1 MGRHFGAT
9 LLLAALISGTL
20 AAPSRAYDNLIKNG
34 DFNTNGDGWTN
45 QVVGVEGVT
54 SEWLKDGGRD
64 GSGGVHIR
72 SDKGGEQAIWIWRY
86 IIKEFPADK
95 PLRISGWAKG
105 KGVEQLVAIYV
116 QGWNA
121 DRSKMADFATTQQTK
136 PLKDDF
142 DWTEIETYLTPS
154 EETKRV
160 DVLIFIS
167 GQGEVWFD
175 DIAVTPVDQAP
186 ACSGAA
192 VQPGLFEARGAY
204 KLVASGK
211 SAKPTLLIPLPMSYR
226 EQAPLTYNLVTDPPE
241 KLKKVRVYRDQ
252 PNNYVAEV
260 VLGALK
266 SGETVKLEWSSIVLC
281 GPRSFKD
288 VPLKAALPKK
298 WPKKARPWLKGTR
311 CVQAE
316 HERIAEVAD
325 EIRGDSKDV
334 MEIIDGTLKRTA
346 KIYSQQEGRCDGLDA
361 VQALDKQGS
370 CTSCANL
377 VAALLRA
384 NGIPARILAGYPSWS
399 GPLQTHYLVEAYVPD
414 YGWYPI
420 ESTRLQAP
428 WQPYQQIEV
437 AIIPPEYEDKSQ
449 HRFCA
454 AGGVPYLSLTEY
466 PGHDGSF
473 ASIGTIVE
481 KQSCDHQAKSWRPFA
496 KSAPAEDWRK
506 AIDAA
511 KARWKKWLASSPT
524 PGDDRRLTTPLQP
537 AELKA
542 ENPAELAKF
551 LEK

>member
-1 MGRHFGAT
+1 MGRHLGTT
-9 LLLAALISGTL
+9 LLFAMLISGAL
-20 AAPSRAYDNLIKNG
+20 AAPSRADDNLITNG
-34 DFNTNGDGWTN
+34 DFNANGDGWIN
-45 QVVGVEGVT
+45 QVKGIQGVT

-64 GSGGVHIR
+64 GTGGVHLR
-72 SDKGGEQAIWIWRY
+72 SEKGGEQAIWIWRY
-86 IIKEFPADK
+86 VINEFPADK

-105 KGVEQLVAIYV
+105 QGVEELVAICV

-121 DRSKMADFATTQQTK
+121 DRSKMADFATTQHTK
-136 PLKDDF
+136 ALKDDF

-160 DVLIFIS
+160 DVLIFIV
-167 GQGEVWFD
+167 GKGEVWFD

-186 ACSGAA
+186 ACGGAA

-204 KLVASGK
+204 QLVASGE
-211 SAKPTLLIPLPMSYR
+211 SAKPTLLIPLPISYR
-226 EQAPLTYNLVTDPPE
+226 EQAPLTYTLAADPPE
-241 KLKKVRVYRDQ
+241 KLKKARIYRDK

-260 VLGALK
+260 VLGAMNPD
-266 SGETVKLEWSSIVLC
+266 ETVKLEWSSIVLC
-281 GPRSFKD
+281 GPRSFQD
-288 VPLKAALPKK
+288 VPLKAAMPKK
-298 WPKKARPWLKGTR
+298 WPKKARPWLRNTR

-316 HERIAEVAD
+316 HERIQEVAE
-325 EIRGDSKDV
+325 EIRGDNDDV
-334 MEIIDGTLKRTA
+334 MAIIDATLKRTA
-346 KIYSQQEGRCDGLDA
+346 EIYGQQEGRCDELDA
-361 VQALDKQGS
+361 VQALEKQGS

-399 GPLQTHYLVEAYVPD
+399 GPLQTHYIVEAFVPD

-420 ESTRLQAP
+420 ESTRLLAP

-437 AIIPPEYEDKSQ
+437 AIIPPEYEDQSEQ
-449 HRFCA
+449 RSFA

-473 ASIGTIVE
+473 VSIGMLVE

-496 KSAPAEDWRK
+496 KSAPAEDWQK

-511 KARWKKWLASSPT
+511 KGRWKKWLASSPT
-524 PGDDRRLTTPLQP
+524 LADGRLTTPLQP
-537 AELKA
+537 AEIKA
-542 ENPAELAKF
+542 ENPADLARFLAK
-551 LEK
+551 